1 MGYTMMQIS
10 MEGEYKM
17 LLHKGTVKR
26 ILCVLMA
33 CALMIAPVTPV
44 SAATAR
50 ATTMKLEKKVGTV
63 TLKTQSGTSLR
74 ITNGMRLYN
83 GNSLATGKYSYA
95 YISLDS
101 SKAVKLDQSSS
112 ATLRQNGR
120 SLELLVKSGKLFFNV
135 DKPLGQDESMNVRT
149 STMVTGIR
157 GTCGV
162 VESTSQT
169 QSKLYLIEGE
179 VTLGT
184 GDQAVA
190 VKGGQI
196 ATVEMGSGSGTPA
209 KPGDADPD
217 AKQAVQVGKMTE
229 KDIPAVALEEIMNN
243 PALQKKIEQTTDLDM
258 EKIREAYEQF
268 KREEAERD
276 NPGKT
281 DQDQKDDQKEDPK
294 NDDKNDDKKNE
305 NTSGSSSGGSSSGG
319 SSGGSST
326 PDHPVEKEINLTG
339 VVTSGAIEAA
349 FAKRDK
355 VHIGYGTGD
364 ATLQLVSGEILAV
377 PTGKELLIWG
387 KQDISSNA
395 EIKVEKGGLL
405 CVPKG
410 ATLGGEGRV
419 HLTAGSTLEVHGT
432 LCTDLI
438 SDGGATIKNTNTIRG
453 NYVAATADKY
463 QGYSGV
469 LISEEPLDSLSQ
481 DDWLL
486 MTSESM
492 LDSGE
497 GQSYY
502 YAKYIC
508 RAVVEAIAALPGNS
522 VRWNFETNAV
532 ISAGDVVSLRNFH
545 VQMNDKELWIEG
557 SLTLEGNT
565 EITGSG
571 QRVIHLNG
579 GTLKLAGSDYEAITN
594 DNGGYAISHTAG
606 SLIWSNKNVSLMVK
620 SPDMDSETDTNKT
633 ACIPYTLQ
641 GIQFDAQTLEIT
653 KPDYVTIAEG
663 YALQWNPYRNELR
676 YWPSDFLNPDETVG
690 EGKIVNSLAHS
701 PMMTIGE
708 NVYGELVDTSVVI
721 PDGKILR
728 IQSKKDASGGF
739 QLATGA
745 SIVIGANATLQVEG
759 DLWGAGKIIIS
770 EGGKLVVA
778 KGASVEIQSIEGK
791 EEQIQNDGGEI
802 KLTEG
807 INHEP

>member
-1 MGYTMMQIS
+1 
-10 MEGEYKM
+10 M
-17 LLHKGTVKR
+17 LLQKGNVKR
-26 ILCVLMA
+26 ILCGLLA
-33 CALMIAPVTPV
+33 CILLLAPVTPA

-50 ATTMKLEKKVGTV
+50 ATTMKLEKKVGAV

-74 ITNGMRLYN
+74 ITDGMRLYN
-83 GNSLATGKYSYA
+83 GNSLATEKYSYA

-162 VESTSQT
+162 VEVVSQR

-190 VKGGQI
+190 VRGGQI
-196 ATVEMGSGSGTPA
+196 ATVELGSGSGTPA

-229 KDIPAVALEEIMNN
+229 KDIPSVALEEIMNDS
-243 PALQKKIEQTTDLDM
+243 ALQKKIEQTTDLDM

-268 KREEAERD
+268 KKEEAGQND
-276 NPGKT
+276 PGKT
-281 DQDQKDDQKEDPK
+281 DQDQKDDQKEVPK
-294 NDDKNDDKKNE
+294 NDDKKDE
-305 NTSGSSSGGSSSGG
+305 NTSDSSSGGSSSGGSSSGGSSSGGASSGGSSSGG

-326 PDHPVEKEINLTG
+326 PSQPVEKEINLNG
-339 VVTSGAIEAA
+339 IVTSGAIEAA

-364 ATLQLVSGEILAV
+364 AVLQLASGESLAV

-387 KQDISSNA
+387 KQDISSNS

-410 ATLGGEGRV
+410 ATLSGEGRV
-419 HLTAGSTLEVHGT
+419 HLTEGSTLEVHGT

-438 SDGGATIKNTNTIRG
+438 SDGGAAIKNTNTIRG

-463 QGYSGV
+463 QGTSGV
-469 LISEEPLDSLSQ
+469 LISEEPLDSLPQ
-481 DDWLL
+481 ADWLL

-497 GQSYY
+497 GQGYY

-522 VRWNFETNAV
+522 VRWNFANNAV
-532 ISAGDVVSLRNFH
+532 IPAGDVVSLSNFH
-545 VQMNDKELWIEG
+545 VQMNDKELWIGG
-557 SLTLEGNT
+557 SLTLDGNT
-565 EITGSG
+565 EIAGTG

-579 GTLKLAGSDYEAITN
+579 GTLKLGGSDNGIIVN
-594 DNGGYAISHTAG
+594 RNGGYAISHEAG
-606 SLIWSNKNVSLMVK
+606 SLIWSNKNVRLVVEA
-620 SPDMDSETDTNKT
+620 PDMGGETDGNKYF
-633 ACIPYTLQ
+633 PYTLQ
-641 GIQFDAQTLEIT
+641 GVQLDAQTSEII
-653 KPDYVTIAEG
+653 KPDYVT
-663 YALQWNPYRNELR
+663 L
-676 YWPSDFLNPDETVG
+676 
-690 EGKIVNSLAHS
+690 
-701 PMMTIGE
+701 
-708 NVYGELVDTSVVI
+708 
-721 PDGKILR
+721 
-728 IQSKKDASGGF
+728 
-739 QLATGA
+739 
-745 SIVIGANATLQVEG
+745 
-759 DLWGAGKIIIS
+759 S

-791 EEQIQNDGGEI
+791 KEQIQNDGGEI

>member
-1 MGYTMMQIS
+1 
-10 MEGEYKM
+10 M

-33 CALMIAPVTPV
+33 CVLMLAPATPV

-196 ATVEMGSGSGTPA
+196 ATVQMGYGSGTPA

-268 KREEAERD
+268 KKEEAEQND
-276 NPGKT
+276 PGKT

-294 NDDKNDDKKNE
+294 NDDKKDE

-326 PDHPVEKEINLTG
+326 PSQPVEKEINLTG
-339 VVTSGAIEAA
+339 IVTSGAIEAA

-364 ATLQLVSGEILAV
+364 ATLQLVSGETLTV

-387 KQDISSNA
+387 KQDISSNS

-410 ATLGGEGRV
+410 ATLSGEGKV

-469 LISEEPLDSLSQ
+469 LISAEPLDALPQ

-497 GQSYY
+497 GQTYY

-508 RAVVEAIAALPGNS
+508 RAVVEAIVALPGNS

-557 SLTLEGNT
+557 SLTLDGNT
-565 EITGSG
+565 EIAGTG
-571 QRVIHLNG
+571 QRVVHLNG
-579 GTLKLAGSDYEAITN
+579 GTLKLGGSDNGIIVN
-594 DNGGYAISHTAG
+594 RNGGYAISHEAG
-606 SLIWSNKNVSLMVK
+606 SLIWSNKNVRLVVEA
-620 SPDMDSETDTNKT
+620 PDMGGETDGNQYF
-633 ACIPYTLQ
+633 PYTLQ
-641 GIQFDAQTLEIT
+641 GVQLDAQTSEII
-653 KPDYVTIAEG
+653 KPDYVTLSEG
-663 YALQWNPYRNELR
+663 SSLQWNPFHNELR
-676 YWPSDFLNPDETVG
+676 YWPSDFQNSDEKVG
-690 EGKIVNSLAHS
+690 EDQIVNSLAHS
-701 PMMTIGE
+701 PIMTIGE
-708 NVYGELVDTSVVI
+708 KVYGELADTSVVI

-728 IQSKKDASGGF
+728 IQSKKDAKGGF

-745 SIVIGANATLQVEG
+745 SIVIGANATLQIEG

-770 EGGKLVVA
+770 EGGKLVVS

-791 EEQIQNDGGEI
+791 EEQIQKDGEI

>member
-1 MGYTMMQIS
+1 
-10 MEGEYKM
+10 M
-17 LLHKGTVKR
+17 LLQKGNVKR
-26 ILCVLMA
+26 ILCGLLA
-33 CALMIAPVTPV
+33 CILLLAPVTPA

-50 ATTMKLEKKVGTV
+50 ATTMKLEKKVGAV

-74 ITNGMRLYN
+74 ITDGMRLYN
-83 GNSLATGKYSYA
+83 GNSLATEKYSYA

-162 VESTSQT
+162 VEAVSQR

-190 VKGGQI
+190 VRGGQI
-196 ATVEMGSGSGTPA
+196 ATVELGSGSGTPA

-229 KDIPAVALEEIMNN
+229 KDIPSVALEEIMNDS
-243 PALQKKIEQTTDLDM
+243 ALQKKIEQTTDLDM

-268 KREEAERD
+268 KKEEAEQND
-276 NPGKT
+276 PGKT

-294 NDDKNDDKKNE
+294 NDDKKDE

-326 PDHPVEKEINLTG
+326 PSQPVEKEINLTG
-339 VVTSGAIEAA
+339 IVTSGAIEAA

-364 ATLQLVSGEILAV
+364 ATLQLVSGETLTV

-387 KQDISSNA
+387 KQDISSNS

-410 ATLGGEGRV
+410 ATLSGEGKV

-469 LISEEPLDSLSQ
+469 LISAEPLDALPQ

-497 GQSYY
+497 GQTYY

-557 SLTLEGNT
+557 SLTLDGNT
-565 EITGSG
+565 EIAGTG
-571 QRVIHLNG
+571 QRVVHLNG
-579 GTLKLAGSDYEAITN
+579 GTLKLGGSDNGIIVN
-594 DNGGYAISHTAG
+594 RNGGYAISHEAG
-606 SLIWSNKNVSLMVK
+606 SLIWSNKNVRLVVEA
-620 SPDMDSETDTNKT
+620 PDMGGETDGNQYF
-633 ACIPYTLQ
+633 PYTLQ
-641 GIQFDAQTLEIT
+641 GVQLDAQTSEII
-653 KPDYVTIAEG
+653 KPDYVTLSEG
-663 YALQWNPYRNELR
+663 SSLQWNPFHNELR
-676 YWPSDFLNPDETVG
+676 YWPSDFQNSDEKVG
-690 EGKIVNSLAHS
+690 EDQIVNSLAHS
-701 PMMTIGE
+701 PIMTIGE
-708 NVYGELVDTSVVI
+708 KVYGELADTSVVI

-728 IQSKKDASGGF
+728 IQSKKDAKGGF

-745 SIVIGANATLQVEG
+745 SIVIGANATLQIEG

-791 EEQIQNDGGEI
+791 EEQIQKDGEI

-807 INHEP
+807 IHHEP

>member
-1 MGYTMMQIS
+1 
-10 MEGEYKM
+10 MEGEYNM

-26 ILCVLMA
+26 VLCVLMA
-33 CALMIAPVTPV
+33 CVLMLAPATLA

-50 ATTMKLEKKVGTV
+50 ATTMKLEKKVGAV

-74 ITNGMRLYN
+74 ITDGMRLYN

-162 VESTSQT
+162 VEVVSQR

-190 VKGGQI
+190 VRGGQI
-196 ATVEMGSGSGTPA
+196 ATVELGSGSGTPA

-268 KREEAERD
+268 KKEEAGQND
-276 NPGKT
+276 PGKT

-294 NDDKNDDKKNE
+294 NDDKKDE
-305 NTSGSSSGGSSSGG
+305 NTSDSSSGGSSSGG

-326 PDHPVEKEINLTG
+326 PSQPVEKEINLTG
-339 VVTSGAIEAA
+339 IVTSGAIKAA

-364 ATLQLVSGEILAV
+364 AVLQLASGESLAV
-377 PTGKELLIWG
+377 PAGRELLIWG
-387 KQDISSNA
+387 KQDISSNS

-405 CVPKG
+405 CVPDG
-410 ATLGGEGRV
+410 ASLGGEGRV
-419 HLTAGSTLEVHGT
+419 HLTAGSMLEVHGT

-438 SDGGATIKNTNTIRG
+438 SDGGAAIKNTNTIRG

-497 GQSYY
+497 GQGYY

-557 SLTLEGNT
+557 SLTLDGNT
-565 EITGSG
+565 EIAGTG

-579 GTLKLAGSDYEAITN
+579 GTLKLGGSDNGIIVN
-594 DNGGYAISHTAG
+594 RNGGYAISHEAG
-606 SLIWSNKNVSLMVK
+606 SLIWSNKNVRLVVEA
-620 SPDMDSETDTNKT
+620 PDMGGETDGNKYF
-633 ACIPYTLQ
+633 PYTLQ
-641 GIQFDAQTLEIT
+641 GVQLDAQTSEII
-653 KPDYVTIAEG
+653 KPDYVTLSEG
-663 YALQWNPYRNELR
+663 SSLQWNPFHNELR
-676 YWPSDFLNPDETVG
+676 YWPSDFQNSDEKVG
-690 EGKIVNSLAHS
+690 EDQIVNSLAHS
-701 PMMTIGE
+701 PIMTIGE
-708 NVYGELVDTSVVI
+708 KVYGELVDKSVVI
-721 PDGKILR
+721 PDGKLLR
-728 IQSKKDASGGF
+728 IQSKKDAGGGF
-739 QLATGA
+739 QLGKGA

-807 INHEP
+807 IHHEP

>member
-1 MGYTMMQIS
+1 
-10 MEGEYKM
+10 M
-17 LLHKGTVKR
+17 LLQKGNVKR
-26 ILCVLMA
+26 ILCGLLA
-33 CALMIAPVTPV
+33 CILLLAPVTPA

-50 ATTMKLEKKVGTV
+50 ATTMKLEKKVGAV

-74 ITNGMRLYN
+74 ITDGMRLYN
-83 GNSLATGKYSYA
+83 GNSLATEKYSYA

-162 VESTSQT
+162 VEVVSQR

-190 VKGGQI
+190 VRGGQI
-196 ATVEMGSGSGTPA
+196 ATVELGSGLGTPA

-229 KDIPAVALEEIMNN
+229 KDIPSVALEEIMNDS
-243 PALQKKIEQTTDLDM
+243 ALQKKIEQTTDLDM

-268 KREEAERD
+268 KKEEAGQND
-276 NPGKT
+276 PGKT

-294 NDDKNDDKKNE
+294 NDDKKDE

-326 PDHPVEKEINLTG
+326 PSQPVEKEINLNG
-339 VVTSGAIEAA
+339 IVTSGAIEAA

-364 ATLQLVSGEILAV
+364 ATLQLVSGETLTV

-387 KQDISSNA
+387 KQDISSNS

-405 CVPKG
+405 CVPDG
-410 ATLGGEGRV
+410 ATLSGEGKV

-438 SDGGATIKNTNTIRG
+438 SDGGAAIKNTNTIRG

-463 QGYSGV
+463 QGTSGV
-469 LISEEPLDSLSQ
+469 LISAEPLDALPQ

-497 GQSYY
+497 GQTYY

-508 RAVVEAIAALPGNS
+508 RAIVEAIVALPGNS

-557 SLTLEGNT
+557 SLTLDGNT
-565 EITGSG
+565 EIAGTG
-571 QRVIHLNG
+571 QRVVHLNG
-579 GTLKLAGSDYEAITN
+579 GTLKLGGSDNGIIVN
-594 DNGGYAISHTAG
+594 RNGGYAISHEAG
-606 SLIWSNKNVSLMVK
+606 SLIWSNKNVRLVVEA
-620 SPDMDSETDTNKT
+620 PDMGGETDGNKYF
-633 ACIPYTLQ
+633 PYTLQ
-641 GIQFDAQTLEIT
+641 GVQLDAQTSEII
-653 KPDYVTIAEG
+653 KPDYVT
-663 YALQWNPYRNELR
+663 L
-676 YWPSDFLNPDETVG
+676 
-690 EGKIVNSLAHS
+690 
-701 PMMTIGE
+701 
-708 NVYGELVDTSVVI
+708 
-721 PDGKILR
+721 
-728 IQSKKDASGGF
+728 
-739 QLATGA
+739 
-745 SIVIGANATLQVEG
+745 
-759 DLWGAGKIIIS
+759 S

-791 EEQIQNDGGEI
+791 KERIQNDGGEI

-807 INHEP
+807 IHHEP

>member
-1 MGYTMMQIS
+1 
-10 MEGEYKM
+10 M
-17 LLHKGTVKR
+17 LLQKGNVKR
-26 ILCVLMA
+26 ILCGLLA
-33 CALMIAPVTPV
+33 CILLLAPVTPA

-50 ATTMKLEKKVGTV
+50 ATTMKLEKKVGAV

-74 ITNGMRLYN
+74 ITDGMRLYN
-83 GNSLATGKYSYA
+83 GNSLATEKYSYA

-162 VESTSQT
+162 VEVTSQT

-190 VKGGQI
+190 VRGGQI
-196 ATVEMGSGSGTPA
+196 ATVELGSGLGTPA

-229 KDIPAVALEEIMNN
+229 KDIPSVALEEIMNDS
-243 PALQKKIEQTTDLDM
+243 ALQKKIEQTTDLDM

-268 KREEAERD
+268 KKEEAGQND
-276 NPGKT
+276 PGKT

-294 NDDKNDDKKNE
+294 NDDKKDE

-326 PDHPVEKEINLTG
+326 PSQPVEKEINLNG
-339 VVTSGAIEAA
+339 IVTSGAIEAA

-364 ATLQLVSGEILAV
+364 ATLQLVSGETLTV

-387 KQDISSNA
+387 KQDISSNS

-405 CVPKG
+405 CVPDG
-410 ATLGGEGRV
+410 ATLSGEGKV

-438 SDGGATIKNTNTIRG
+438 SDGGAAIKNTNTIRG

-463 QGYSGV
+463 QGTSGV
-469 LISEEPLDSLSQ
+469 LISAEPLDALPQ

-497 GQSYY
+497 GQTYY

-508 RAVVEAIAALPGNS
+508 RAIVEAIVALPGNS

-557 SLTLEGNT
+557 SLTLDGNT
-565 EITGSG
+565 EIAGTG
-571 QRVIHLNG
+571 QRVVHLNG
-579 GTLKLAGSDYEAITN
+579 GTLKLGGSDNGIIVN
-594 DNGGYAISHTAG
+594 RNGGYAISHEAG
-606 SLIWSNKNVSLMVK
+606 SLIWSNKNVRLVVEA
-620 SPDMDSETDTNKT
+620 PDMGGETDGNKYF
-633 ACIPYTLQ
+633 PYTLQ
-641 GIQFDAQTLEIT
+641 GVQLDAQTSEII
-653 KPDYVTIAEG
+653 KPDYVT
-663 YALQWNPYRNELR
+663 L
-676 YWPSDFLNPDETVG
+676 
-690 EGKIVNSLAHS
+690 
-701 PMMTIGE
+701 
-708 NVYGELVDTSVVI
+708 
-721 PDGKILR
+721 
-728 IQSKKDASGGF
+728 
-739 QLATGA
+739 
-745 SIVIGANATLQVEG
+745 
-759 DLWGAGKIIIS
+759 S

-791 EEQIQNDGGEI
+791 KERIQNDGGEI

-807 INHEP
+807 IHHEP

>member
-1 MGYTMMQIS
+1 
-10 MEGEYKM
+10 M
-17 LLHKGTVKR
+17 LLQKGNVKR
-26 ILCVLMA
+26 ILCGLLA
-33 CALMIAPVTPV
+33 CILLLAPATPA

-50 ATTMKLEKKVGTV
+50 ATTMKLEKKVGAV

-74 ITNGMRLYN
+74 ITDGMRLYN
-83 GNSLATGKYSYA
+83 GNSLATEKYSYA

-162 VESTSQT
+162 VEVTSQT

-190 VKGGQI
+190 VRGGQI
-196 ATVEMGSGSGTPA
+196 ATVELGSGSGTPA

-229 KDIPAVALEEIMNN
+229 KDIPSVALEEIMNDS
-243 PALQKKIEQTTDLDM
+243 ALQKKIEQTTDLDM

-268 KREEAERD
+268 KKEEAGQND
-276 NPGKT
+276 PGKT
-281 DQDQKDDQKEDPK
+281 DQDQKDDQKEDTK
-294 NDDKNDDKKNE
+294 KDDKKDD

-326 PDHPVEKEINLTG
+326 PGQPVEKEINLNG
-339 VVTSGAIEAA
+339 IVTSGAIEAA

-364 ATLQLVSGEILAV
+364 AVLQLVSGETLTV

-387 KQDISSNA
+387 KQDISSNS

-405 CVPKG
+405 CVPDG
-410 ATLGGEGRV
+410 ASLGGEGRV
-419 HLTAGSTLEVHGT
+419 HLTEGSTLEVHGT

-438 SDGGATIKNTNTIRG
+438 SDGGAAIKNTNTIRG

-463 QGYSGV
+463 QGTSGV
-469 LISEEPLDSLSQ
+469 LISEEPLDSLPQ
-481 DDWLL
+481 ADWLL

-497 GQSYY
+497 GQGYY

-532 ISAGDVVSLRNFH
+532 IPAGDVVSLSNFH
-545 VQMNDKELWIEG
+545 VQMNDKELWIKG
-557 SLTLEGNT
+557 SLTLDGNT
-565 EITGSG
+565 EIAGTG

-579 GTLKLAGSDYEAITN
+579 GTLKLGGSDNGIIVN
-594 DNGGYAISHTAG
+594 RNGGYAISHEAG
-606 SLIWSNKNVSLMVK
+606 SLIWSNKNVRLVVEA
-620 SPDMDSETDTNKT
+620 PDMGGETDGNKYF
-633 ACIPYTLQ
+633 PYTLQ
-641 GIQFDAQTLEIT
+641 GVQLDAQTSEII
-653 KPDYVTIAEG
+653 KPDYVT
-663 YALQWNPYRNELR
+663 L
-676 YWPSDFLNPDETVG
+676 
-690 EGKIVNSLAHS
+690 
-701 PMMTIGE
+701 
-708 NVYGELVDTSVVI
+708 
-721 PDGKILR
+721 
-728 IQSKKDASGGF
+728 
-739 QLATGA
+739 
-745 SIVIGANATLQVEG
+745 
-759 DLWGAGKIIIS
+759 S

-791 EEQIQNDGGEI
+791 EEQIQNDGEI
-802 KLTEG
+802 KLTED
-807 INHEP
+807 IDHEP

>member
-1 MGYTMMQIS
+1 MEIS
-10 MEGEYKM
+10 MEGEYNM

-26 ILCVLMA
+26 VLCVLMA
-33 CALMIAPVTPV
+33 CVLMLAPATPA

-50 ATTMKLEKKVGTV
+50 ATTMKLEKKVGAV

-74 ITNGMRLYN
+74 ITDGMRLYN
-83 GNSLATGKYSYA
+83 GNSLATEKYSYA

-162 VESTSQT
+162 VEVVSQR

-190 VKGGQI
+190 VRGGQI
-196 ATVEMGSGSGTPA
+196 ATVELGSGSGTPA

-229 KDIPAVALEEIMNN
+229 KDIPSVALEEIMNN

-268 KREEAERD
+268 KKEEAGQND
-276 NPGKT
+276 PGKT
-281 DQDQKDDQKEDPK
+281 DQDQKDDQKEDTK
-294 NDDKNDDKKNE
+294 KDDKKDD

-326 PDHPVEKEINLTG
+326 PSQPVEKEINLNG
-339 VVTSGAIEAA
+339 IVTSGAIEAA

-364 ATLQLVSGEILAV
+364 ATLQLVSGETLTV

-387 KQDISSNA
+387 KQDISSNS

-405 CVPKG
+405 CVPDG
-410 ATLGGEGRV
+410 ASLGGEGRV
-419 HLTAGSTLEVHGT
+419 HLTEGSTLEVHGT

-463 QGYSGV
+463 QGTSGV
-469 LISEEPLDSLSQ
+469 LISEEPLDALPQ
-481 DDWLL
+481 ADWLL

-497 GQSYY
+497 GQGYY

-522 VRWNFETNAV
+522 VRWNFANKAV
-532 ISAGDVVSLRNFH
+532 IPAGDVVSLSNFR

-557 SLTLEGNT
+557 SLTLDGNT
-565 EITGSG
+565 EIAGTG

-579 GTLKLAGSDYEAITN
+579 GTLKLGGSDNGIIVN
-594 DNGGYAISHTAG
+594 RNGGYAISHEAG
-606 SLIWSNKNVSLMVK
+606 SLIWSNKNVRLVVEA
-620 SPDMDSETDTNKT
+620 PDMGGETDGNKYF
-633 ACIPYTLQ
+633 PYTLQ
-641 GIQFDAQTLEIT
+641 GVQLDAQTSEII
-653 KPDYVTIAEG
+653 KPDYVT
-663 YALQWNPYRNELR
+663 L
-676 YWPSDFLNPDETVG
+676 
-690 EGKIVNSLAHS
+690 
-701 PMMTIGE
+701 
-708 NVYGELVDTSVVI
+708 
-721 PDGKILR
+721 
-728 IQSKKDASGGF
+728 
-739 QLATGA
+739 
-745 SIVIGANATLQVEG
+745 
-759 DLWGAGKIIIS
+759 S

-791 EEQIQNDGGEI
+791 EEQIQNDGEI

-807 INHEP
+807 IHHEP

>member
-1 MGYTMMQIS
+1 MQAEAE
-10 MEGEYKM
+10 EGSEM
-17 LLHKGTVKR
+17 LLQKGNVKR
-26 ILCVLMA
+26 ILCGLLA
-33 CALMIAPVTPV
+33 CILLLAPVTPA

-50 ATTMKLEKKVGTV
+50 ATTMKLEKKVGAV

-74 ITNGMRLYN
+74 ITDGMRLYN
-83 GNSLATGKYSYA
+83 GNSLATEKYSYA

-162 VESTSQT
+162 VEVVSQR

-190 VKGGQI
+190 VRGGQI
-196 ATVEMGSGSGTPA
+196 ATVELGSGSGTPA

-229 KDIPAVALEEIMNN
+229 KDIPSVALEEIMNDS
-243 PALQKKIEQTTDLDM
+243 ALQKKIEQTTDLDM

-268 KREEAERD
+268 KKEEAGQND
-276 NPGKT
+276 PGKT
-281 DQDQKDDQKEDPK
+281 DQDQKDDRKEDTK
-294 NDDKNDDKKNE
+294 KDDKKDE

-326 PDHPVEKEINLTG
+326 PSQPVEKEINLNG
-339 VVTSGAIEAA
+339 IVTSGAIEAA

-364 ATLQLVSGEILAV
+364 ATLQLVSGETLTV

-387 KQDISSNA
+387 KQDISSNS

-405 CVPKG
+405 CVPDG
-410 ATLGGEGRV
+410 ASLGGEGRV
-419 HLTAGSTLEVHGT
+419 HLTEGSTLEVHGT

-438 SDGGATIKNTNTIRG
+438 SDGGAAIKNTNTIRG

-463 QGYSGV
+463 QGTSGV
-469 LISEEPLDSLSQ
+469 LISEEPLDSLPQ
-481 DDWLL
+481 ADWLL

-497 GQSYY
+497 GQGYY

-532 ISAGDVVSLRNFH
+532 IPAGDVVSLSNFH
-545 VQMNDKELWIEG
+545 VQMNDKELWIKG
-557 SLTLEGNT
+557 SLTLDGNT
-565 EITGSG
+565 EIAGTG

-579 GTLKLAGSDYEAITN
+579 GTLKLGGSDNGIIVN
-594 DNGGYAISHTAG
+594 RNGGYAISHEAG
-606 SLIWSNKNVSLMVK
+606 SLIWSNKNVRLVVET
-620 SPDMDSETDTNKT
+620 PDMGGETDGNKYF
-633 ACIPYTLQ
+633 PYTLQ
-641 GIQFDAQTLEIT
+641 GVQLDAQTSEII
-653 KPDYVTIAEG
+653 KPDYVT
-663 YALQWNPYRNELR
+663 L
-676 YWPSDFLNPDETVG
+676 
-690 EGKIVNSLAHS
+690 
-701 PMMTIGE
+701 
-708 NVYGELVDTSVVI
+708 
-721 PDGKILR
+721 
-728 IQSKKDASGGF
+728 
-739 QLATGA
+739 
-745 SIVIGANATLQVEG
+745 
-759 DLWGAGKIIIS
+759 S

-791 EEQIQNDGGEI
+791 EEQIQKDGEI
-802 KLTEG
+802 KLTED
-807 INHEP
+807 IDHEP

>member
-1 MGYTMMQIS
+1 
-10 MEGEYKM
+10 M

-33 CALMIAPVTPV
+33 CVLMLAPATPV

-74 ITNGMRLYN
+74 ITDGMRLYN
-83 GNSLATGKYSYA
+83 GNSLATEKYSYA

-162 VESTSQT
+162 VEVVSQR

-190 VKGGQI
+190 VRGGQI
-196 ATVEMGSGSGTPA
+196 ATVELGSGSGTPA

-229 KDIPAVALEEIMNN
+229 KDIPSVALEEIMNDS
-243 PALQKKIEQTTDLDM
+243 ALQKKIEQTTDLDM

-268 KREEAERD
+268 KKEEAGQND
-276 NPGKT
+276 PGKT
-281 DQDQKDDQKEDPK
+281 DQDQKDDQKEDTK
-294 NDDKNDDKKNE
+294 KDDKKDD

-326 PDHPVEKEINLTG
+326 PSQPVEKEINLNG
-339 VVTSGAIEAA
+339 IVTSGAIEAA

-364 ATLQLVSGEILAV
+364 ATLQLVSGETLTV

-387 KQDISSNA
+387 KQDISSNS

-405 CVPKG
+405 CVPDG
-410 ATLGGEGRV
+410 ASLGGEGRV
-419 HLTAGSTLEVHGT
+419 HLTEGSTLEVHGT

-438 SDGGATIKNTNTIRG
+438 SDGGAAIKNTNTIRG

-463 QGYSGV
+463 QGTSGV
-469 LISEEPLDSLSQ
+469 LISEEPLDSLPQ
-481 DDWLL
+481 ADWLL

-497 GQSYY
+497 GQGYY

-522 VRWNFETNAV
+522 VRWNFANNAV
-532 ISAGDVVSLRNFH
+532 IPEGDVVSLSNFH

-557 SLTLEGNT
+557 SLTLDGNT
-565 EITGSG
+565 EIAGTG

-579 GTLKLAGSDYEAITN
+579 GTLKLGGSDNGIIVN
-594 DNGGYAISHTAG
+594 RNGGYAISHEAG
-606 SLIWSNKNVSLMVK
+606 SLIWSNKNVRLVVET
-620 SPDMDSETDTNKT
+620 PDMGGETDGNKYF
-633 ACIPYTLQ
+633 PYTLQ
-641 GIQFDAQTLEIT
+641 GVQLDAQTSEII
-653 KPDYVTIAEG
+653 KPDYVT
-663 YALQWNPYRNELR
+663 L
-676 YWPSDFLNPDETVG
+676 
-690 EGKIVNSLAHS
+690 
-701 PMMTIGE
+701 
-708 NVYGELVDTSVVI
+708 
-721 PDGKILR
+721 
-728 IQSKKDASGGF
+728 
-739 QLATGA
+739 
-745 SIVIGANATLQVEG
+745 
-759 DLWGAGKIIIS
+759 S

-778 KGASVEIQSIEGK
+778 KGASVEIQSIQGK
-791 EEQIQNDGGEI
+791 EEQIQNDGEI
-802 KLTEG
+802 KLTED
-807 INHEP
+807 IDHEP

>member
-1 MGYTMMQIS
+1 MEIS
-10 MEGEYKM
+10 MEGEYNM

-26 ILCVLMA
+26 VLCVLMA
-33 CALMIAPVTPV
+33 CVLMLAPATPA

-50 ATTMKLEKKVGTV
+50 ATTMKLEKKVGAV

-74 ITNGMRLYN
+74 ITDGMRLYN

-162 VESTSQT
+162 VEAVSQR

-190 VKGGQI
+190 VRGGQI
-196 ATVEMGSGSGTPA
+196 ATVELGSGSGTPA

-229 KDIPAVALEEIMNN
+229 KDIPSVALEEIMNDS
-243 PALQKKIEQTTDLDM
+243 ALQKKIEQTTDLDM

-268 KREEAERD
+268 KKEEAGQND
-276 NPGKT
+276 PGKT

-294 NDDKNDDKKNE
+294 NDDKKDE
-305 NTSGSSSGGSSSGG
+305 NTSGSSSGGSSSGGSSSGGSSSGG

-326 PDHPVEKEINLTG
+326 PGQPVEKEINLNG
-339 VVTSGAIEAA
+339 IVTSGAIEAA

-364 ATLQLVSGEILAV
+364 AVLQLASGETLTV

-387 KQDISSNA
+387 KQDISSNS

-405 CVPKG
+405 CVPDG
-410 ATLGGEGRV
+410 ASLGGEGRV
-419 HLTAGSTLEVHGT
+419 HLTEGSTLEVHGT

-469 LISEEPLDSLSQ
+469 LISAEPLDALPQ

-497 GQSYY
+497 GQNYY

-508 RAVVEAIAALPGNS
+508 RAVVEAIVALPGNS

-557 SLTLEGNT
+557 SLTLDGNT
-565 EITGSG
+565 EIAGTG
-571 QRVIHLNG
+571 QRVVHLNG
-579 GTLKLAGSDYEAITN
+579 GTLKLGGSDNGIIVN
-594 DNGGYAISHTAG
+594 RNGGYAISHEAG
-606 SLIWSNKNVSLMVK
+606 SLIWSNKNVRLVVEA
-620 SPDMDSETDTNKT
+620 PDMGGETDGNKYF
-633 ACIPYTLQ
+633 PYTLQ
-641 GIQFDAQTLEIT
+641 GVQLDAQTSEII
-653 KPDYVTIAEG
+653 KPDYVT
-663 YALQWNPYRNELR
+663 L
-676 YWPSDFLNPDETVG
+676 
-690 EGKIVNSLAHS
+690 
-701 PMMTIGE
+701 
-708 NVYGELVDTSVVI
+708 
-721 PDGKILR
+721 
-728 IQSKKDASGGF
+728 
-739 QLATGA
+739 
-745 SIVIGANATLQVEG
+745 
-759 DLWGAGKIIIS
+759 S

-791 EEQIQNDGGEI
+791 EEQIQKDGEI

-807 INHEP
+807 IHHEP

>member
-1 MGYTMMQIS
+1 
-10 MEGEYKM
+10 MEGEYNM

-26 ILCVLMA
+26 VLCVLMA
-33 CALMIAPVTPV
+33 CVLMLAPATPA

-50 ATTMKLEKKVGTV
+50 ATTMKLEKKVGAV

-74 ITNGMRLYN
+74 ITDGMRLYN
-83 GNSLATGKYSYA
+83 GNSLATEKYSYA

-162 VESTSQT
+162 VEVVSQR

-190 VKGGQI
+190 VRGGQI
-196 ATVEMGSGSGTPA
+196 ATVELGSGSGTPA

-229 KDIPAVALEEIMNN
+229 KDIPSVALEEIMNN

-268 KREEAERD
+268 KKEEAGQND
-276 NPGKT
+276 PGKT
-281 DQDQKDDQKEDPK
+281 DQDQKDDQKEDTK
-294 NDDKNDDKKNE
+294 KDDKKDD

-326 PDHPVEKEINLTG
+326 PSQPVEKEINLNG
-339 VVTSGAIEAA
+339 IVTSGAIEAA

-364 ATLQLVSGEILAV
+364 ATLQLVSGETLTV

-387 KQDISSNA
+387 KQDISSNS

-405 CVPKG
+405 CVPDG
-410 ATLGGEGRV
+410 ASLGGEGRV
-419 HLTAGSTLEVHGT
+419 HLTEGSTLEVHGT

-463 QGYSGV
+463 QGTSGV
-469 LISEEPLDSLSQ
+469 LISEEPLDALPQ
-481 DDWLL
+481 ADWLL

-497 GQSYY
+497 GQGYY

-522 VRWNFETNAV
+522 VRWNFANKAV
-532 ISAGDVVSLRNFH
+532 IPAGDVVSLSNFR

-557 SLTLEGNT
+557 SLTLDGNT
-565 EITGSG
+565 EIAGTG

-579 GTLKLAGSDYEAITN
+579 GTLKLGGSDNGIIVN
-594 DNGGYAISHTAG
+594 RNGGYAISHEAG
-606 SLIWSNKNVSLMVK
+606 SLIWSNKNVRLVVEA
-620 SPDMDSETDTNKT
+620 PDMGGETDGNKYF
-633 ACIPYTLQ
+633 PYTLQ
-641 GIQFDAQTLEIT
+641 GVQLDAQTSEII
-653 KPDYVTIAEG
+653 KPDYVT
-663 YALQWNPYRNELR
+663 L
-676 YWPSDFLNPDETVG
+676 
-690 EGKIVNSLAHS
+690 
-701 PMMTIGE
+701 
-708 NVYGELVDTSVVI
+708 
-721 PDGKILR
+721 
-728 IQSKKDASGGF
+728 
-739 QLATGA
+739 
-745 SIVIGANATLQVEG
+745 
-759 DLWGAGKIIIS
+759 S

-791 EEQIQNDGGEI
+791 EEQIQNDGEI

-807 INHEP
+807 IHHEP

>member
-1 MGYTMMQIS
+1 
-10 MEGEYKM
+10 MEGEYNM

-26 ILCVLMA
+26 VLCVLMA
-33 CALMIAPVTPV
+33 CVLMLAPATPA

-50 ATTMKLEKKVGTV
+50 ATTMKLEKKVGAV

-74 ITNGMRLYN
+74 ITDGMRLYN
-83 GNSLATGKYSYA
+83 GNSLATEKYSYA

-162 VESTSQT
+162 VEVVSQR

-190 VKGGQI
+190 VRGGQI
-196 ATVEMGSGSGTPA
+196 ATVELGSGSGTPA

-229 KDIPAVALEEIMNN
+229 KDIPSVALEEIMNDS
-243 PALQKKIEQTTDLDM
+243 ALQKKIEQTTDLDM

-268 KREEAERD
+268 KKEEAGQND
-276 NPGKT
+276 PGKT

-294 NDDKNDDKKNE
+294 NDDKKDE

-326 PDHPVEKEINLTG
+326 PSQPVEKEINLTG
-339 VVTSGAIEAA
+339 IVTSGAIEAA

-364 ATLQLVSGEILAV
+364 ATLQLVSGETLTV

-387 KQDISSNA
+387 KQDISSNS

-410 ATLGGEGRV
+410 ATLSGEGKV

-438 SDGGATIKNTNTIRG
+438 SDGGAAIKNTNTIRG

-463 QGYSGV
+463 QGTSGV
-469 LISEEPLDSLSQ
+469 LISEEPLDALPQ

-497 GQSYY
+497 GQTYY

-508 RAVVEAIAALPGNS
+508 RAVVEAIVALPGNS

-532 ISAGDVVSLRNFH
+532 IPAGDVVSLSNFH

-557 SLTLEGNT
+557 SLTLDGNT
-565 EITGSG
+565 EIAGTG

-579 GTLKLAGSDYEAITN
+579 GTLKLGGSDNGIIVN
-594 DNGGYAISHTAG
+594 RNGGYAISHEAG
-606 SLIWSNKNVSLMVK
+606 SLIWSNKNVRLVVEA
-620 SPDMDSETDTNKT
+620 PDMGGETDDNKT
-633 ACIPYTLQ
+633 ARIPYTLQ
-641 GIQFDAQTLEIT
+641 GVQLDAQTSEII
-653 KPDYVTIAEG
+653 KPDYVT
-663 YALQWNPYRNELR
+663 L
-676 YWPSDFLNPDETVG
+676 
-690 EGKIVNSLAHS
+690 
-701 PMMTIGE
+701 
-708 NVYGELVDTSVVI
+708 
-721 PDGKILR
+721 
-728 IQSKKDASGGF
+728 
-739 QLATGA
+739 
-745 SIVIGANATLQVEG
+745 
-759 DLWGAGKIIIS
+759 S

-778 KGASVEIQSIEGK
+778 KGASVEIQSIQGK
-791 EEQIQNDGGEI
+791 EEQIQNDGEI
-802 KLTEG
+802 KLTED
-807 INHEP
+807 IDHEP

>member
-1 MGYTMMQIS
+1 MEIS
-10 MEGEYKM
+10 MEGEYNM

-26 ILCVLMA
+26 VLCVLMA
-33 CALMIAPVTPV
+33 CVLMLAPATPA

-50 ATTMKLEKKVGTV
+50 ATTMKLEKKVGAV

-74 ITNGMRLYN
+74 ITDGMRLYN
-83 GNSLATGKYSYA
+83 GNSLATEKYSYA

-162 VESTSQT
+162 VEVVSQR

-190 VKGGQI
+190 VRGGQI
-196 ATVEMGSGSGTPA
+196 ATVELGSGSGTPA

-229 KDIPAVALEEIMNN
+229 KDIPSVALEEIMNDS
-243 PALQKKIEQTTDLDM
+243 ALQKKIEQTTDLDM

-268 KREEAERD
+268 KKEEAGQND
-276 NPGKT
+276 PGKT
-281 DQDQKDDQKEDPK
+281 DQDQKDDQKEDTK
-294 NDDKNDDKKNE
+294 KDDKKDD

-326 PDHPVEKEINLTG
+326 PSQPVEKEINLNG
-339 VVTSGAIEAA
+339 IVTSGAIEAA

-364 ATLQLVSGEILAV
+364 ATLQLVSGETLTV

-387 KQDISSNA
+387 KQDISSNS

-405 CVPKG
+405 CVPDG
-410 ATLGGEGRV
+410 ASLGGEGRV
-419 HLTAGSTLEVHGT
+419 HLTEGSTLEVHGT

-438 SDGGATIKNTNTIRG
+438 SDGGAAIKNTNTIRG

-469 LISEEPLDSLSQ
+469 LISEEPLDSLPQ
-481 DDWLL
+481 ADWLL
-486 MTSESM
+486 MTSESKQ
-492 LDSGE
+492 DRG
-497 GQSYY
+497 YY

-522 VRWNFETNAV
+522 VRWNFANNAV
-532 ISAGDVVSLRNFH
+532 IPAGDVVSLSNFH
-545 VQMNDKELWIEG
+545 VQMNDKELWIKG
-557 SLTLEGNT
+557 SLTLDGNT
-565 EITGSG
+565 EIAGTG

-579 GTLKLAGSDYEAITN
+579 GTLKLGGSDNGIIVN
-594 DNGGYAISHTAG
+594 RNGGYAISHEAG
-606 SLIWSNKNVSLMVK
+606 SLIWSNKNVRLVVEA
-620 SPDMDSETDTNKT
+620 PDMGGETDDNKT
-633 ACIPYTLQ
+633 ARIPYTLQ

-663 YALQWNPYRNELR
+663 CSLQWNPFHNELR
-676 YWPSDFLNPDETVG
+676 YWPSDFQNSDEKVG
-690 EGKIVNSLAHS
+690 EDQIVNSLAHS
-701 PMMTIGE
+701 PIMTIGE
-708 NVYGELVDTSVVI
+708 KVYGELVDKSVVI
-721 PDGKILR
+721 PDGKLLR
-728 IQSKKDASGGF
+728 IQSKKDAGGGF
-739 QLATGA
+739 LLATGA
-745 SIVIGANATLQVEG
+745 SIVIGANATLQIEG
-759 DLWGAGKIIIS
+759 DLWGAGKIIIL

-778 KGASVEIQSIEGK
+778 KGASVEIQSIEGEK
-791 EEQIQNDGGEI
+791 EQIQNDGGEI

-807 INHEP
+807 IHHEP

>member
-1 MGYTMMQIS
+1 
-10 MEGEYKM
+10 MEGEYNM

-26 ILCVLMA
+26 VLCVLMA
-33 CALMIAPVTPV
+33 CVLMLAPATPV

-74 ITNGMRLYN
+74 ITDGMRLYN
-83 GNSLATGKYSYA
+83 GNSLATEKYSYA

-162 VESTSQT
+162 VEVVSQR

-190 VKGGQI
+190 VRGGQI
-196 ATVEMGSGSGTPA
+196 ATVELGSGSGTPA

-229 KDIPAVALEEIMNN
+229 KDIPSVALEEIMNDS
-243 PALQKKIEQTTDLDM
+243 ALQKKIEQTTDLDM

-268 KREEAERD
+268 KKEEAGQND
-276 NPGKT
+276 PGKT
-281 DQDQKDDQKEDPK
+281 DQDQKDDQKEDTK
-294 NDDKNDDKKNE
+294 KDDKKDD

-326 PDHPVEKEINLTG
+326 PSQPVEKEINLNG
-339 VVTSGAIEAA
+339 IVTSGAIEAA

-364 ATLQLVSGEILAV
+364 ATLQLVSGETLTV

-387 KQDISSNA
+387 KQDISSNS

-405 CVPKG
+405 CVPDG
-410 ATLGGEGRV
+410 ASLGGEGRV
-419 HLTAGSTLEVHGT
+419 HLTEGSTLEVHGT

-438 SDGGATIKNTNTIRG
+438 SDGGAAIKNTNTIRG

-469 LISEEPLDSLSQ
+469 LISEEPLDSLPQ
-481 DDWLL
+481 ADWLL
-486 MTSESM
+486 MTSESKQ
-492 LDSGE
+492 DRG
-497 GQSYY
+497 YY

-522 VRWNFETNAV
+522 VRWNFANNAV
-532 ISAGDVVSLRNFH
+532 IPAGDVVSLSNFH

-557 SLTLEGNT
+557 SLTLDGNT
-565 EITGSG
+565 EIAGTG

-579 GTLKLAGSDYEAITN
+579 GTLKLGGSDHGSIVN
-594 DNGGYAISHTAG
+594 RNGGYAISHEAG
-606 SLIWSNKNVSLMVK
+606 SLIWSNKNVRLVVEA
-620 SPDMDSETDTNKT
+620 PDMGGETDDNKT
-633 ACIPYTLQ
+633 ARIPYTLQ

-653 KPDYVTIAEG
+653 KPDYVTLSEG
-663 YALQWNPYRNELR
+663 SSLQWNPFHNELR
-676 YWPSDFLNPDETVG
+676 YWPSDFQNPDEKVG
-690 EGKIVNSLAHS
+690 EDQIVNSLAHS
-701 PMMTIGE
+701 PIMTIGE
-708 NVYGELVDTSVVI
+708 KVYGELVDKSVVI
-721 PDGKILR
+721 PDGKLLR
-728 IQSKKDASGGF
+728 IQSKKDAGGGF
-739 QLATGA
+739 LLATGA
-745 SIVIGANATLQVEG
+745 SIVIGANATLQIEG
-759 DLWGAGKIIIS
+759 DLWGAGKIIIL

-778 KGASVEIQSIEGK
+778 KGASVEIQSIEGEK
-791 EEQIQNDGGEI
+791 EQIQNDGGEI

-807 INHEP
+807 IHHEP

>member
-1 MGYTMMQIS
+1 
-10 MEGEYKM
+10 MEGEYNM

-26 ILCVLMA
+26 VLCVLMA
-33 CALMIAPVTPV
+33 CVLMLAPATPA

-50 ATTMKLEKKVGTV
+50 ATTMKLEKKVGAV

-74 ITNGMRLYN
+74 ITDGMRLYN
-83 GNSLATGKYSYA
+83 GNSLATEKYSYA

-162 VESTSQT
+162 VEVVSQR

-190 VKGGQI
+190 VRGGQI
-196 ATVEMGSGSGTPA
+196 ATVELGSGSGTPA

-229 KDIPAVALEEIMNN
+229 KDIPSVALEEIMNDS
-243 PALQKKIEQTTDLDM
+243 ALQKKIEQTTDLDM

-268 KREEAERD
+268 KKEEAGQND
-276 NPGKT
+276 PGKT

-294 NDDKNDDKKNE
+294 NDDKKDE
-305 NTSGSSSGGSSSGG
+305 NTSGSSSGGSSSGGSSSGGSSSGG

-326 PDHPVEKEINLTG
+326 PGQPVEKEINLNG
-339 VVTSGAIEAA
+339 IVTSGAIEAA

-364 ATLQLVSGEILAV
+364 ATLQLVSGETLTV

-387 KQDISSNA
+387 KQDISSNS

-405 CVPKG
+405 CVPDG
-410 ATLGGEGRV
+410 ASLGGEGRV
-419 HLTAGSTLEVHGT
+419 HLTEGSTLEVHGT

-438 SDGGATIKNTNTIRG
+438 SDGGAAIKNTNTIRG

-463 QGYSGV
+463 QGTSGV
-469 LISEEPLDSLSQ
+469 LISEEPLDSLPQ
-481 DDWLL
+481 ADWLL

-497 GQSYY
+497 GQGYY

-522 VRWNFETNAV
+522 VRWNFANNAV
-532 ISAGDVVSLRNFH
+532 IPAGDVVSLSNFH
-545 VQMNDKELWIEG
+545 VQMNDKELWIKG
-557 SLTLEGNT
+557 SLTLDGNT
-565 EITGSG
+565 EIAGTG

-579 GTLKLAGSDYEAITN
+579 GTLKLGGSDNGIIVN
-594 DNGGYAISHTAG
+594 RNGGYAISHEAG
-606 SLIWSNKNVSLMVK
+606 SLIWSNKNVRLVVET
-620 SPDMDSETDTNKT
+620 PDMGGETDGNKYF
-633 ACIPYTLQ
+633 PYTLQ
-641 GIQFDAQTLEIT
+641 GVQLDAQTSEII
-653 KPDYVTIAEG
+653 KPDYVT
-663 YALQWNPYRNELR
+663 L
-676 YWPSDFLNPDETVG
+676 
-690 EGKIVNSLAHS
+690 
-701 PMMTIGE
+701 
-708 NVYGELVDTSVVI
+708 
-721 PDGKILR
+721 
-728 IQSKKDASGGF
+728 
-739 QLATGA
+739 
-745 SIVIGANATLQVEG
+745 
-759 DLWGAGKIIIS
+759 S

-791 EEQIQNDGGEI
+791 EEQIQNDGEI
-802 KLTEG
+802 KLTED
-807 INHEP
+807 IDHEP

>member
-1 MGYTMMQIS
+1 
-10 MEGEYKM
+10 M

-33 CALMIAPVTPV
+33 CVLMLAPATPV

-196 ATVEMGSGSGTPA
+196 ATVQMGYGSGTPA

-268 KREEAERD
+268 KKEEAEQND
-276 NPGKT
+276 PGKT

-294 NDDKNDDKKNE
+294 NDDKKDE

-326 PDHPVEKEINLTG
+326 PSQPVEKEINLTG
-339 VVTSGAIEAA
+339 IVTSGAIEAA

-364 ATLQLVSGEILAV
+364 ATLQLVSGETLTV

-387 KQDISSNA
+387 KQDISSNS

-410 ATLGGEGRV
+410 AALSGEGKV
-419 HLTAGSTLEVHGT
+419 HLTAGSTLEVQGT

-469 LISEEPLDSLSQ
+469 LISAEPLDALPQ

-497 GQSYY
+497 GQTYY

-508 RAVVEAIAALPGNS
+508 RAVVEAIVALPGNS

-557 SLTLEGNT
+557 SLTLDGNT
-565 EITGSG
+565 EIAGTG

-579 GTLKLAGSDYEAITN
+579 GTLKLGGSDNGIIVN
-594 DNGGYAISHTAG
+594 RNGGYAISHEAG
-606 SLIWSNKNVSLMVK
+606 SLIWSNKNVRLVVEA
-620 SPDMDSETDTNKT
+620 PDMGGETDGNKYF
-633 ACIPYTLQ
+633 PYTLQ
-641 GIQFDAQTLEIT
+641 GVQLDAQTSEII
-653 KPDYVTIAEG
+653 KPDYVTLSEG
-663 YALQWNPYRNELR
+663 SSLQWNPFHNELR
-676 YWPSDFLNPDETVG
+676 YWPSNFLNPDETVG
-690 EGKIVNSLAHS
+690 ADQIVNSLDHN
-701 PMMTIGE
+701 PMMTIGQD
-708 NVYGELVDTSVVI
+708 VYGELADTSVVI

-728 IQSKKDASGGF
+728 IQSKKDAKGGF

-745 SIVIGANATLQVEG
+745 SIVIGANATLQIEG

-807 INHEP
+807 IHHEP

>member
-1 MGYTMMQIS
+1 MEIS
-10 MEGEYKM
+10 MEGEYNM

-26 ILCVLMA
+26 VLCVLMA
-33 CALMIAPVTPV
+33 CVLMLAPATPV

-74 ITNGMRLYN
+74 ITDGMRLYN
-83 GNSLATGKYSYA
+83 GNSLATEKYSYA

-162 VESTSQT
+162 VEVVSQR

-190 VKGGQI
+190 VRGGQI
-196 ATVEMGSGSGTPA
+196 ATVELGSGSGTPA

-229 KDIPAVALEEIMNN
+229 KDIPSVALEEIMNDS
-243 PALQKKIEQTTDLDM
+243 ALQKKIEQTTDLDM

-268 KREEAERD
+268 KKEEAGQND
-276 NPGKT
+276 PGKT
-281 DQDQKDDQKEDPK
+281 DQDQKDDQKEDTK
-294 NDDKNDDKKNE
+294 KDDKKDD

-326 PDHPVEKEINLTG
+326 PSQPVEKEINLNG
-339 VVTSGAIEAA
+339 IVTSGAIEAA

-364 ATLQLVSGEILAV
+364 ATLQLVSGETLTV

-387 KQDISSNA
+387 KQDISSNS

-405 CVPKG
+405 CVPDG
-410 ATLGGEGRV
+410 ASLGGEGRV
-419 HLTAGSTLEVHGT
+419 HLTEGSTLEVHGT

-438 SDGGATIKNTNTIRG
+438 SDGGAAIKNTNTIRG

-469 LISEEPLDSLSQ
+469 LISEEPLDSLPQ
-481 DDWLL
+481 ADWLL
-486 MTSESM
+486 MTSESKQ
-492 LDSGE
+492 DRG
-497 GQSYY
+497 YY

-522 VRWNFETNAV
+522 VRWNFANNAV
-532 ISAGDVVSLRNFH
+532 IPAGDVVSLSNFH

-557 SLTLEGNT
+557 SLTLDGNT
-565 EITGSG
+565 EIAGTG

-579 GTLKLAGSDYEAITN
+579 GTLKLGGSDHGSIVN
-594 DNGGYAISHTAG
+594 RNGGYAISHEAG
-606 SLIWSNKNVSLMVK
+606 SLIWSNKNVRLVVEA
-620 SPDMDSETDTNKT
+620 PDMGGETDDNKT
-633 ACIPYTLQ
+633 ARIPYTLQ

-653 KPDYVTIAEG
+653 KPDYVTLSEG
-663 YALQWNPYRNELR
+663 SSLQWNPFHNELR
-676 YWPSDFLNPDETVG
+676 YWPSDFQNPDEKVG
-690 EGKIVNSLAHS
+690 EDQIVNSLAHS
-701 PMMTIGE
+701 PIMTIGE
-708 NVYGELVDTSVVI
+708 KVYGELVDKSVVI
-721 PDGKILR
+721 PDGKLLR
-728 IQSKKDASGGF
+728 IQSKKDAGGGF
-739 QLATGA
+739 LLATGA
-745 SIVIGANATLQVEG
+745 SIVIGANATLQIEG
-759 DLWGAGKIIIS
+759 DLWGAGKIIIL

-778 KGASVEIQSIEGK
+778 KGASVEIQSIEGEK
-791 EEQIQNDGGEI
+791 EQIQNDGGEI

-807 INHEP
+807 IHHEP

>member
-1 MGYTMMQIS
+1 
-10 MEGEYKM
+10 MEEEYEM

-33 CALMIAPVTPV
+33 CVLMLAPATPV

-50 ATTMKLEKKVGTV
+50 ATTMKLEKKVGAV

-74 ITNGMRLYN
+74 ITDGMRLYN
-83 GNSLATGKYSYA
+83 GNSLATEKYSYA

-162 VESTSQT
+162 VEAVSQR

-190 VKGGQI
+190 VRGGQI
-196 ATVEMGSGSGTPA
+196 ATVELGSGSGTPA

-229 KDIPAVALEEIMNN
+229 KDIPSVALEEIMNDS
-243 PALQKKIEQTTDLDM
+243 ALQKKIEQTTDLDM

-268 KREEAERD
+268 KKEEAGQND
-276 NPGKT
+276 PGKT

-294 NDDKNDDKKNE
+294 NDDKKDE
-305 NTSGSSSGGSSSGG
+305 NTSDSSSGGSSSGG

-326 PDHPVEKEINLTG
+326 PSQPVEKEINLNG
-339 VVTSGAIEAA
+339 IVTSGAIEAA

-364 ATLQLVSGEILAV
+364 ATLQLVSGETLTV

-387 KQDISSNA
+387 KQDISSNS

-405 CVPKG
+405 CVPDG
-410 ATLGGEGRV
+410 ASLGGEGRV
-419 HLTAGSTLEVHGT
+419 HLTEGSTLEVHGT

-438 SDGGATIKNTNTIRG
+438 SDGGAAIKNTNTIRG
-453 NYVAATADKY
+453 NYVVATADKY
-463 QGYSGV
+463 QGTSGV
-469 LISEEPLDSLSQ
+469 LISEEPLDSLPQ
-481 DDWLL
+481 ADWLL

-497 GQSYY
+497 GQGYY

-508 RAVVEAIAALPGNS
+508 RAVVEAIVALPGNS
-522 VRWNFETNAV
+522 VRWNFANNAV
-532 ISAGDVVSLRNFH
+532 IPAGDVVSLSNFH

-557 SLTLEGNT
+557 SLTLDGNT
-565 EITGSG
+565 EIAGTG

-579 GTLKLAGSDYEAITN
+579 GTLKLGGSDNGIIVN
-594 DNGGYAISHTAG
+594 RNGGYAISHEAG
-606 SLIWSNKNVSLMVK
+606 SLIWSNKNVRLVVEA
-620 SPDMDSETDTNKT
+620 PDMGGETDGNKYF
-633 ACIPYTLQ
+633 PYTLQ
-641 GIQFDAQTLEIT
+641 GVQLDAQTSEII
-653 KPDYVTIAEG
+653 KPDYVTLSEG
-663 YALQWNPYRNELR
+663 SSLQWNPFHNELR
-676 YWPSDFLNPDETVG
+676 YWPSNFLNPDEKVG
-690 EGKIVNSLAHS
+690 EDQIVNSLAHS
-701 PMMTIGE
+701 PIMTIGE
-708 NVYGELVDTSVVI
+708 KVYGELVDKSVVI
-721 PDGKILR
+721 PDGKLLR
-728 IQSKKDASGGF
+728 IQSKKDAGGGF
-739 QLATGA
+739 RLATGA
-745 SIVIGANATLQVEG
+745 SIVIGANATLQIEG

-791 EEQIQNDGGEI
+791 KEQIQNDGGEI

-807 INHEP
+807 IHHEP

>member
-1 MGYTMMQIS
+1 
-10 MEGEYKM
+10 M
-17 LLHKGTVKR
+17 LLQKGNVKR
-26 ILCVLMA
+26 ILCGLLA
-33 CALMIAPVTPV
+33 CILLLAPVTPA

-50 ATTMKLEKKVGTV
+50 ATTMKLEKKVGAV

-74 ITNGMRLYN
+74 ITDGMRLYN
-83 GNSLATGKYSYA
+83 GNSLATEKYSYA

-162 VESTSQT
+162 VEVVSQR

-190 VKGGQI
+190 VRGGQI
-196 ATVEMGSGSGTPA
+196 ATVELGSGSGTPA

-229 KDIPAVALEEIMNN
+229 KDIPSVALEEIMNDS
-243 PALQKKIEQTTDLDM
+243 ALQKKIEQTTDLDM

-268 KREEAERD
+268 KKEEAGQND
-276 NPGKT
+276 PGKT

-294 NDDKNDDKKNE
+294 NDDKKDE
-305 NTSGSSSGGSSSGG
+305 NTSDSSSGGSSSGGSSSGGASSGGSSSGG

-326 PDHPVEKEINLTG
+326 PSQPVEKEINLNG
-339 VVTSGAIEAA
+339 IVTSGAIEAA

-364 ATLQLVSGEILAV
+364 AVLQLASGESLAV
-377 PTGKELLIWG
+377 PAGKELLIWG
-387 KQDISSNA
+387 KQDISSDA

-405 CVPKG
+405 CVPDG
-410 ATLGGEGRV
+410 ASLGGEGRV
-419 HLTAGSTLEVHGT
+419 HLTEGSTLEVHGT

-438 SDGGATIKNTNTIRG
+438 SDGGAAIKNTNTIRG

-463 QGYSGV
+463 QGTSGV
-469 LISEEPLDSLSQ
+469 LISEEPLDSLPQ
-481 DDWLL
+481 ADWLL

-497 GQSYY
+497 GQGYY

-522 VRWNFETNAV
+522 VRWNFANNAV
-532 ISAGDVVSLRNFH
+532 IPAGDVVSLSNFH
-545 VQMNDKELWIEG
+545 VQMNDKELWIGG
-557 SLTLEGNT
+557 SLTLDGNT
-565 EITGSG
+565 EIAGTG

-579 GTLKLAGSDYEAITN
+579 GTLKLGGSDNGIIVN
-594 DNGGYAISHTAG
+594 RNGGYAISHEAG
-606 SLIWSNKNVSLMVK
+606 SLIWSNKNVRLVVAA
-620 SPDMDSETDTNKT
+620 PDMGGETDDNKT
-633 ACIPYTLQ
+633 ARIPYTLQ

-663 YALQWNPYRNELR
+663 CSLQWNPFHNELR
-676 YWPSDFLNPDETVG
+676 YWPSDFQNSDEKVG
-690 EGKIVNSLAHS
+690 EDQIVNSLAHS
-701 PMMTIGE
+701 PIMTIGE
-708 NVYGELVDTSVVI
+708 KVYGELADTSVVI

-728 IQSKKDASGGF
+728 IQSKKDAKGGF
-739 QLATGA
+739 QLGKGA

-791 EEQIQNDGGEI
+791 KEQIQNDGGEI

>member
-1 MGYTMMQIS
+1 
-10 MEGEYKM
+10 M
-17 LLHKGTVKR
+17 LLQKGNVKR
-26 ILCVLMA
+26 ILCGLLA
-33 CALMIAPVTPV
+33 CILLLAPVTPA

-50 ATTMKLEKKVGTV
+50 ATTMKLEKKVGAV

-74 ITNGMRLYN
+74 ITDGMRLYN
-83 GNSLATGKYSYA
+83 GNSLATEKYSYA

-162 VESTSQT
+162 VEVVSQR

-190 VKGGQI
+190 VRGGQI
-196 ATVEMGSGSGTPA
+196 ATVELGSGSGTPA

-229 KDIPAVALEEIMNN
+229 KDIPSVALEEIMNDS
-243 PALQKKIEQTTDLDM
+243 ALQKKIEQTTDLDM

-268 KREEAERD
+268 KKEEAGQND
-276 NPGKT
+276 PGKT

-294 NDDKNDDKKNE
+294 NDDKKDE
-305 NTSGSSSGGSSSGG
+305 NTSDSSSGGSSSGGSSSGGSSSGG

-326 PDHPVEKEINLTG
+326 PSQPVEKEINLNG
-339 VVTSGAIEAA
+339 IVTSGAIEAA

-364 ATLQLVSGEILAV
+364 AVLQLASGETLTV

-387 KQDISSNA
+387 KQDISSDA

-405 CVPKG
+405 CVPDG
-410 ATLGGEGRV
+410 ASLGGEGRV
-419 HLTAGSTLEVHGT
+419 HLTEGSTLEVHGT

-438 SDGGATIKNTNTIRG
+438 SDGGAAIKNTNTIRG

-463 QGYSGV
+463 QGTSGV
-469 LISEEPLDSLSQ
+469 LISEEPLDSLPQ
-481 DDWLL
+481 ADWLL

-497 GQSYY
+497 GQGYY

-522 VRWNFETNAV
+522 VRWNFANNAV
-532 ISAGDVVSLRNFH
+532 IPAGDVVSLSNFH
-545 VQMNDKELWIEG
+545 VQMNDKELWIGG
-557 SLTLEGNT
+557 SLTLDGNT
-565 EITGSG
+565 EIAGTG

-579 GTLKLAGSDYEAITN
+579 GTLKLGGSDNGIIVN
-594 DNGGYAISHTAG
+594 RNGGYAISHEAG
-606 SLIWSNKNVSLMVK
+606 SLIWSNKNVRLVVEA
-620 SPDMDSETDTNKT
+620 PDMGGETDDNKT
-633 ACIPYTLQ
+633 ARIPYTLQ

-653 KPDYVTIAEG
+653 KPDYVT
-663 YALQWNPYRNELR
+663 L
-676 YWPSDFLNPDETVG
+676 
-690 EGKIVNSLAHS
+690 
-701 PMMTIGE
+701 
-708 NVYGELVDTSVVI
+708 
-721 PDGKILR
+721 
-728 IQSKKDASGGF
+728 
-739 QLATGA
+739 
-745 SIVIGANATLQVEG
+745 
-759 DLWGAGKIIIS
+759 S

-791 EEQIQNDGGEI
+791 EEQIQNDGEI
-802 KLTEG
+802 KLTED
-807 INHEP
+807 IDHEP

>member
-1 MGYTMMQIS
+1 
-10 MEGEYKM
+10 MEEEYEM

-33 CALMIAPVTPV
+33 CVLMLAPATPV

-74 ITNGMRLYN
+74 ITDGMRLYN
-83 GNSLATGKYSYA
+83 GNSLATEKYSYA

-162 VESTSQT
+162 VEAVSQR

-190 VKGGQI
+190 VRGGQI
-196 ATVEMGSGSGTPA
+196 ATVELGYGSGTPA

-229 KDIPAVALEEIMNN
+229 KDIPSVALEEIMNDS
-243 PALQKKIEQTTDLDM
+243 ALQKKIEQTTDLDM

-268 KREEAERD
+268 KKEEAGQND
-276 NPGKT
+276 PGKT

-294 NDDKNDDKKNE
+294 NDDKKDE
-305 NTSGSSSGGSSSGG
+305 NTSDSSSGGSSSGG

-326 PDHPVEKEINLTG
+326 PSQPVEKEINLNG
-339 VVTSGAIEAA
+339 IVTSGAIEAA

-364 ATLQLVSGEILAV
+364 ATLQLVSGETLTV

-387 KQDISSNA
+387 KQDISSNS

-405 CVPKG
+405 CVPDG
-410 ATLGGEGRV
+410 ATLSGEGKV

-438 SDGGATIKNTNTIRG
+438 SDGGAAIKNTNTIRG

-463 QGYSGV
+463 QGTSGV
-469 LISEEPLDSLSQ
+469 LISEEPLDSLPQ
-481 DDWLL
+481 ADWLL
-486 MTSESM
+486 MTSESKQ
-492 LDSGE
+492 DSGE
-497 GQSYY
+497 GQGYY

-522 VRWNFETNAV
+522 VRWNFANNAV
-532 ISAGDVVSLRNFH
+532 IPAGDVVSLSNFH
-545 VQMNDKELWIEG
+545 VQMNDKELWIKG
-557 SLTLEGNT
+557 SLTLDGNT
-565 EITGSG
+565 EIAGTG
-571 QRVIHLNG
+571 QRVVHLNG
-579 GTLKLAGSDYEAITN
+579 GTLKLGGSDNGIIVN
-594 DNGGYAISHTAG
+594 RNGGYAISHEAG
-606 SLIWSNKNVSLMVK
+606 SLIWSNKNVRLVVEA
-620 SPDMDSETDTNKT
+620 PDMGGKTDGNKYF
-633 ACIPYTLQ
+633 PYTLQ
-641 GIQFDAQTLEIT
+641 GVQLDAQTSEII
-653 KPDYVTIAEG
+653 KPDYVTLSEG
-663 YALQWNPYRNELR
+663 SSLQWNPFHNELR
-676 YWPSDFLNPDETVG
+676 YWPSDFLNPDEKVG
-690 EGKIVNSLAHS
+690 EDQIVNSLAHS
-701 PMMTIGE
+701 PIMTIGE
-708 NVYGELVDTSVVI
+708 KVYGELVDKSVVI
-721 PDGKILR
+721 PDGKLLR
-728 IQSKKDASGGF
+728 IQSKKDAGGGF

-745 SIVIGANATLQVEG
+745 SIVIGANATLQIEG

-791 EEQIQNDGGEI
+791 KEQIQNDGGEI

-807 INHEP
+807 IHHEP

>member
-1 MGYTMMQIS
+1 
-10 MEGEYKM
+10 MEGEYNM

-26 ILCVLMA
+26 VLCVLMA
-33 CALMIAPVTPV
+33 CVLMLAPATPA

-50 ATTMKLEKKVGTV
+50 ATTMKLEKKVGAV

-74 ITNGMRLYN
+74 ITDGMRLYN
-83 GNSLATGKYSYA
+83 GNSLATEKYSYA

-162 VESTSQT
+162 VEVVSQR

-190 VKGGQI
+190 VRGGQI
-196 ATVEMGSGSGTPA
+196 ATVELGSGSGTPA

-229 KDIPAVALEEIMNN
+229 KDIPSVALEEIMNDS
-243 PALQKKIEQTTDLDM
+243 ALQKKIEQTTDLDM

-268 KREEAERD
+268 KKEEAGQND
-276 NPGKT
+276 PGKT
-281 DQDQKDDQKEDPK
+281 DQDQKDDQKEDTK
-294 NDDKNDDKKNE
+294 KDDKKDD

-326 PDHPVEKEINLTG
+326 PSQPVEKEINLNG
-339 VVTSGAIEAA
+339 IVTSGAIEAA

-364 ATLQLVSGEILAV
+364 ATLQLVSGETLTV

-387 KQDISSNA
+387 KQDISSNS

-405 CVPKG
+405 CVPDG
-410 ATLGGEGRV
+410 ASLGGEGRV
-419 HLTAGSTLEVHGT
+419 HLTEGSTLEVHGT

-438 SDGGATIKNTNTIRG
+438 SDGGAAIKNTNTIRG

-463 QGYSGV
+463 QGTSGV
-469 LISEEPLDSLSQ
+469 LISEEPLDSLPQ
-481 DDWLL
+481 ADWLL

-497 GQSYY
+497 GQGYY

-522 VRWNFETNAV
+522 VRWNFANNAV
-532 ISAGDVVSLRNFH
+532 IPAGDVVSLSNFH

-557 SLTLEGNT
+557 SLTLDGNT
-565 EITGSG
+565 EIAGTG

-579 GTLKLAGSDYEAITN
+579 GTLKLGGSDHGSIVN
-594 DNGGYAISHTAG
+594 RNGGYAISHEAG
-606 SLIWSNKNVSLMVK
+606 SLIWSNKNVRLVVEA
-620 SPDMDSETDTNKT
+620 PDMGGETDDNKT
-633 ACIPYTLQ
+633 ARIPYTLQ

-663 YALQWNPYRNELR
+663 CSLQWNPFHNELR
-676 YWPSDFLNPDETVG
+676 YWPSDFQNPDEKVG
-690 EGKIVNSLAHS
+690 EDQIVNSLAHS
-701 PMMTIGE
+701 PIMTIGE
-708 NVYGELVDTSVVI
+708 KVYGELVDKSVVI
-721 PDGKILR
+721 PDGKLLR
-728 IQSKKDASGGF
+728 IQSKKDAKGGF
-739 QLATGA
+739 LLATGA
-745 SIVIGANATLQVEG
+745 SIVIGANATLQIEG

-778 KGASVEIQSIEGK
+778 KGASVEIQSIEGEK
-791 EEQIQNDGGEI
+791 EQIQNDGGEI

-807 INHEP
+807 IHHEP

>member
-1 MGYTMMQIS
+1 
-10 MEGEYKM
+10 M
-17 LLHKGTVKR
+17 LLQKGNVKR
-26 ILCVLMA
+26 ILCGLLA
-33 CALMIAPVTPV
+33 CILLLAPATPA

-50 ATTMKLEKKVGTV
+50 ATTMKLEKKVGAV

-74 ITNGMRLYN
+74 ITDGMRLYN
-83 GNSLATGKYSYA
+83 GNSLATEKYSYA

-162 VESTSQT
+162 VEVTSQT

-190 VKGGQI
+190 VRGGQI
-196 ATVEMGSGSGTPA
+196 ATVELGSGSGTPA

-229 KDIPAVALEEIMNN
+229 KDIPSVALEEIMNDS
-243 PALQKKIEQTTDLDM
+243 ALQKKIEQTTDLDM

-268 KREEAERD
+268 KKEEAGQND
-276 NPGKT
+276 PGKT
-281 DQDQKDDQKEDPK
+281 DQDQKDDQKEDTK
-294 NDDKNDDKKNE
+294 KDDKKDD

-326 PDHPVEKEINLTG
+326 PGQPVEKEINLNG
-339 VVTSGAIEAA
+339 IVTSGAIEAA

-364 ATLQLVSGEILAV
+364 AVLQLASGETLTV

-387 KQDISSNA
+387 KQDISSNS

-405 CVPKG
+405 CVPDG
-410 ATLGGEGRV
+410 ASLGGEGRV
-419 HLTAGSTLEVHGT
+419 HLTEGSTLEVHGT

-438 SDGGATIKNTNTIRG
+438 SDGGAAIKNTNTIRG

-463 QGYSGV
+463 QGTSGV
-469 LISEEPLDSLSQ
+469 LISEEPLDSLPQ
-481 DDWLL
+481 ADWLL

-497 GQSYY
+497 GQGYY

-532 ISAGDVVSLRNFH
+532 IPAGDVVSLSNFH
-545 VQMNDKELWIEG
+545 VQMNDKELWIKG
-557 SLTLEGNT
+557 SLTLDGNT
-565 EITGSG
+565 EIAGTG

-579 GTLKLAGSDYEAITN
+579 GTLKLGGSDNGIIVN
-594 DNGGYAISHTAG
+594 RNGGYAISHEAG
-606 SLIWSNKNVSLMVK
+606 SLIWSNKNVRLVVEA
-620 SPDMDSETDTNKT
+620 PDMGGETDGNKYF
-633 ACIPYTLQ
+633 PYTLQ
-641 GIQFDAQTLEIT
+641 GVQLDAQTSEII
-653 KPDYVTIAEG
+653 KPDYVTLSEG
-663 YALQWNPYRNELR
+663 SSLQWNPFHNELR
-676 YWPSDFLNPDETVG
+676 YWPSDFQNSDEKVG
-690 EGKIVNSLAHS
+690 EDQIVNSLAHS
-701 PMMTIGE
+701 PIMTIGQD
-708 NVYGELVDTSVVI
+708 VYGELADTSVVI

-728 IQSKKDASGGF
+728 IQSKKDAKSGF
-739 QLATGA
+739 QLGKGA

-759 DLWGAGKIIIS
+759 DLWGAGKIIIL

-791 EEQIQNDGGEI
+791 EEQIQKDGEI

>member
-1 MGYTMMQIS
+1 
-10 MEGEYKM
+10 M

-33 CALMIAPVTPV
+33 CVLMLAPATPV

-162 VESTSQT
+162 VEVVSQR

-190 VKGGQI
+190 VRGGQI
-196 ATVEMGSGSGTPA
+196 ATVELGSGSGTPA

-229 KDIPAVALEEIMNN
+229 KDIPSVALEEIMNDS
-243 PALQKKIEQTTDLDM
+243 ALQKKIEQTTDLDM

-268 KREEAERD
+268 KKEEAGQND
-276 NPGKT
+276 PGKT
-281 DQDQKDDQKEDPK
+281 DQDQKDDQKEDTK
-294 NDDKNDDKKNE
+294 KDDKKDD

-326 PDHPVEKEINLTG
+326 PGQPVEKEINLTG
-339 VVTSGAIEAA
+339 IVTSGAIEAA

-364 ATLQLVSGEILAV
+364 ATLQLVSGETLTV

-387 KQDISSNA
+387 KQDISSNS

-410 ATLGGEGRV
+410 ATLSSEGKV

-469 LISEEPLDSLSQ
+469 LISAEPLDALPQ

-497 GQSYY
+497 GQTYY

-508 RAVVEAIAALPGNS
+508 RAVVEAIVALPGNS

-557 SLTLEGNT
+557 SLTLDGNT
-565 EITGSG
+565 EIAGTG

-579 GTLKLAGSDYEAITN
+579 GTLKLGGSDNGIIVN
-594 DNGGYAISHTAG
+594 RNGGYAISHEAG
-606 SLIWSNKNVSLMVK
+606 SLIWSNKNVRLVVEA
-620 SPDMDSETDTNKT
+620 PDMGGETDGNKYF
-633 ACIPYTLQ
+633 PYTLQ
-641 GIQFDAQTLEIT
+641 GVQLDAQTSEII
-653 KPDYVTIAEG
+653 KPDYVTLSEG
-663 YALQWNPYRNELR
+663 SSLQWNPFHNELR
-676 YWPSDFLNPDETVG
+676 Y
-690 EGKIVNSLAHS
+690 
-701 PMMTIGE
+701 
-708 NVYGELVDTSVVI
+708 
-721 PDGKILR
+721 
-728 IQSKKDASGGF
+728 
-739 QLATGA
+739 
-745 SIVIGANATLQVEG
+745 
-759 DLWGAGKIIIS
+759 
-770 EGGKLVVA
+770 
-778 KGASVEIQSIEGK
+778 
-791 EEQIQNDGGEI
+791 
-802 KLTEG
+802 
-807 INHEP
+807 

>member
-1 MGYTMMQIS
+1 
-10 MEGEYKM
+10 MEGEYNM

-26 ILCVLMA
+26 VLCVLMA
-33 CALMIAPVTPV
+33 CVLMLAPATPA

-50 ATTMKLEKKVGTV
+50 ATTMKLEKKVGAV

-74 ITNGMRLYN
+74 ITDGMRLYN
-83 GNSLATGKYSYA
+83 GNSLATEKYSYA

-162 VESTSQT
+162 VEVVSQR

-190 VKGGQI
+190 VRGGQI
-196 ATVEMGSGSGTPA
+196 ATVELGSGSGTPA

-229 KDIPAVALEEIMNN
+229 KDIPSVALEEIMNN

-268 KREEAERD
+268 KKEEAGQND
-276 NPGKT
+276 PGKT
-281 DQDQKDDQKEDPK
+281 DQDQKDDQKEDTK
-294 NDDKNDDKKNE
+294 KDDKKDD

-326 PDHPVEKEINLTG
+326 PSQPVEKEINLNG
-339 VVTSGAIEAA
+339 IVTSGAIEAA

-364 ATLQLVSGEILAV
+364 ATLQLVSGETLTV

-387 KQDISSNA
+387 KQDISSNS

-405 CVPKG
+405 CVPDG
-410 ATLGGEGRV
+410 ASLGGEGRV
-419 HLTAGSTLEVHGT
+419 HLTEGSTLEVHGT

-463 QGYSGV
+463 QGTSGV
-469 LISEEPLDSLSQ
+469 LISEEPLDALPQ
-481 DDWLL
+481 ADWLL

-497 GQSYY
+497 GQGYY

-522 VRWNFETNAV
+522 VRWNFANNAV
-532 ISAGDVVSLRNFH
+532 IPAGDVVSLSNFH
-545 VQMNDKELWIEG
+545 VQMNDKELWIAG
-557 SLTLEGNT
+557 SLTLDGNT
-565 EITGSG
+565 EIAGTG

-579 GTLKLAGSDYEAITN
+579 GTLKLGGSDNGIIVN
-594 DNGGYAISHTAG
+594 RNGGYAISHEAG
-606 SLIWSNKNVSLMVK
+606 SLIWSNKNVRLVVEA
-620 SPDMDSETDTNKT
+620 PDMGGETDGNKYF
-633 ACIPYTLQ
+633 PYTLQ
-641 GIQFDAQTLEIT
+641 GVQLDAQTSEII
-653 KPDYVTIAEG
+653 KPDYVT
-663 YALQWNPYRNELR
+663 L
-676 YWPSDFLNPDETVG
+676 
-690 EGKIVNSLAHS
+690 
-701 PMMTIGE
+701 
-708 NVYGELVDTSVVI
+708 
-721 PDGKILR
+721 
-728 IQSKKDASGGF
+728 
-739 QLATGA
+739 
-745 SIVIGANATLQVEG
+745 
-759 DLWGAGKIIIS
+759 S

-791 EEQIQNDGGEI
+791 KERIQNDGGEI

-807 INHEP
+807 IHHEP

>member
-1 MGYTMMQIS
+1 
-10 MEGEYKM
+10 M

-33 CALMIAPVTPV
+33 CVLMLAPATPV

-50 ATTMKLEKKVGTV
+50 ATTMKLEKKVGAV

-74 ITNGMRLYN
+74 ITDGMRLYN
-83 GNSLATGKYSYA
+83 GNSLATEKYSYA

-162 VESTSQT
+162 VEAVSQR

-190 VKGGQI
+190 VRGGQI
-196 ATVEMGSGSGTPA
+196 ATVELGSGSGTPA

-229 KDIPAVALEEIMNN
+229 KDIPSVALEEIMNDS
-243 PALQKKIEQTTDLDM
+243 ALQKKIEQTTDLDM

-268 KREEAERD
+268 KKEEAGQND
-276 NPGKT
+276 PGKT

-294 NDDKNDDKKNE
+294 NDDKKDE
-305 NTSGSSSGGSSSGG
+305 NTSDSSSGGSSSGG

-326 PDHPVEKEINLTG
+326 PSQPVEKEINLNG
-339 VVTSGAIEAA
+339 IVTSGAIEAA

-364 ATLQLVSGEILAV
+364 ATLQLVSGETLTV

-387 KQDISSNA
+387 KQDISSNS

-405 CVPKG
+405 CVPDG
-410 ATLGGEGRV
+410 ASLGGEGRV
-419 HLTAGSTLEVHGT
+419 HLTEGSTLEVHGT

-438 SDGGATIKNTNTIRG
+438 SDGGAAIKNTNTIRG
-453 NYVAATADKY
+453 NYVVATADKY
-463 QGYSGV
+463 QGTSGV
-469 LISEEPLDSLSQ
+469 LISEEPLDSLPQ
-481 DDWLL
+481 ADWLL

-497 GQSYY
+497 GQGYY

-508 RAVVEAIAALPGNS
+508 RAVVEAIVALPGNS
-522 VRWNFETNAV
+522 VRWNFANNAV
-532 ISAGDVVSLRNFH
+532 IPAGDVVSLSNFH

-557 SLTLEGNT
+557 SLTLDGNT
-565 EITGSG
+565 EIAGTG

-579 GTLKLAGSDYEAITN
+579 GTLKLGGSDNGIIVN
-594 DNGGYAISHTAG
+594 RNGGYAISHEAG
-606 SLIWSNKNVSLMVK
+606 SLIWSNKNVRLVVEA
-620 SPDMDSETDTNKT
+620 PDMGGETDGNKYF
-633 ACIPYTLQ
+633 PYTLQ
-641 GIQFDAQTLEIT
+641 GVQLDAQTSEII
-653 KPDYVTIAEG
+653 KPDYVTLSEG
-663 YALQWNPYRNELR
+663 SSLQWNPFHNELR
-676 YWPSDFLNPDETVG
+676 YWPSNFLNPDEKVG
-690 EGKIVNSLAHS
+690 EDQIVNSLAHS
-701 PMMTIGE
+701 PIMTIGE
-708 NVYGELVDTSVVI
+708 KVYGELVDKSVVI
-721 PDGKILR
+721 PDGKLLR
-728 IQSKKDASGGF
+728 IQSKKDAGGGF
-739 QLATGA
+739 RLATGA
-745 SIVIGANATLQVEG
+745 SIVIGANATLQIEG

-791 EEQIQNDGGEI
+791 KEQIQNDGGEI

-807 INHEP
+807 IHHEP

>member
-1 MGYTMMQIS
+1 
-10 MEGEYKM
+10 MEGEYNM

-26 ILCVLMA
+26 VLCVLMA
-33 CALMIAPVTPV
+33 CVLMLAPATPA

-50 ATTMKLEKKVGTV
+50 ATTMKLEKKVGAV

-74 ITNGMRLYN
+74 ITDGMRLYN
-83 GNSLATGKYSYA
+83 GNSLATEKYSYA

-162 VESTSQT
+162 VEVVSQR

-190 VKGGQI
+190 VRGGQI
-196 ATVEMGSGSGTPA
+196 ATVELGSGSGTPA

-229 KDIPAVALEEIMNN
+229 KDIPSVALEEIMNDS
-243 PALQKKIEQTTDLDM
+243 ALQKKIEQTTDLDM

-268 KREEAERD
+268 KKEEAGQND
-276 NPGKT
+276 PGKT

-294 NDDKNDDKKNE
+294 NDDKKDE
-305 NTSGSSSGGSSSGG
+305 NTSDSSSGGSSSGGSSSGGSSSGG

-326 PDHPVEKEINLTG
+326 PSQPVEKEINLTG
-339 VVTSGAIEAA
+339 IVTSGAIEAA

-364 ATLQLVSGEILAV
+364 ATLQLVSGETLTV

-387 KQDISSNA
+387 KQDISSNS

-405 CVPKG
+405 CVPDG
-410 ATLGGEGRV
+410 ATLSGEGKV

-469 LISEEPLDSLSQ
+469 LISAEPLDALPQ

-497 GQSYY
+497 GQGYY

-522 VRWNFETNAV
+522 VRWNFANNAV

-557 SLTLEGNT
+557 SLTLDGNT
-565 EITGSG
+565 EIAGTG

-579 GTLKLAGSDYEAITN
+579 GTLKLGGSDNGIIVN
-594 DNGGYAISHTAG
+594 RNGGYAISHEAG
-606 SLIWSNKNVSLMVK
+606 SLIWSNKNVRLVVEA
-620 SPDMDSETDTNKT
+620 PDMGGETDDNKT
-633 ACIPYTLQ
+633 ARIPYTLQ
-641 GIQFDAQTLEIT
+641 GVQLDAQTSEII
-653 KPDYVTIAEG
+653 KPDYVT
-663 YALQWNPYRNELR
+663 L
-676 YWPSDFLNPDETVG
+676 
-690 EGKIVNSLAHS
+690 
-701 PMMTIGE
+701 
-708 NVYGELVDTSVVI
+708 
-721 PDGKILR
+721 
-728 IQSKKDASGGF
+728 
-739 QLATGA
+739 
-745 SIVIGANATLQVEG
+745 
-759 DLWGAGKIIIS
+759 S

-778 KGASVEIQSIEGK
+778 KGASVEIQSIQGK
-791 EEQIQNDGGEI
+791 EEQIQNDGEI
-802 KLTEG
+802 KLTED
-807 INHEP
+807 IDHEP

>member
-1 MGYTMMQIS
+1 MEIS
-10 MEGEYKM
+10 MEGEYNM

-26 ILCVLMA
+26 VLCVLMA
-33 CALMIAPVTPV
+33 CVLMLAPATPA

-50 ATTMKLEKKVGTV
+50 ATTMKLEKKVGAV

-74 ITNGMRLYN
+74 ITDGMRLYN
-83 GNSLATGKYSYA
+83 GNSLATEKYSYA

-162 VESTSQT
+162 VEVVSQR

-190 VKGGQI
+190 VRGGQI
-196 ATVEMGSGSGTPA
+196 ATVELGSGSGTPA

-229 KDIPAVALEEIMNN
+229 KDIPSVALEEIMNDS
-243 PALQKKIEQTTDLDM
+243 ALQKKIEQTTDLDM

-268 KREEAERD
+268 KKEEAGQND
-276 NPGKT
+276 PGKT

-294 NDDKNDDKKNE
+294 NDDKKDE
-305 NTSGSSSGGSSSGG
+305 NTSGSSSGGSSSGGSSSGGSSSGGSSSGGSSSGG

-326 PDHPVEKEINLTG
+326 PGQPVEKEINLTG
-339 VVTSGAIEAA
+339 IVTSGAIEAA

-364 ATLQLVSGEILAV
+364 ATLQLVSGETLTV

-387 KQDISSNA
+387 KQDISSNS

-405 CVPKG
+405 CVPDG
-410 ATLGGEGRV
+410 AFLGGEGRV
-419 HLTAGSTLEVHGT
+419 HLTEGSTLEVHGT

-438 SDGGATIKNTNTIRG
+438 SDGGAAIKNTNTIRG

-463 QGYSGV
+463 QGTSGV
-469 LISEEPLDSLSQ
+469 LISEEPLDSLPQ
-481 DDWLL
+481 ADWLL

-497 GQSYY
+497 GQGYY
-502 YAKYIC
+502 YAKDIC

-522 VRWNFETNAV
+522 VRWNFANNAV
-532 ISAGDVVSLRNFH
+532 IPAGDVVSLSNFH
-545 VQMNDKELWIEG
+545 VQMNDKELWIKG
-557 SLTLEGNT
+557 SLTLDGNT
-565 EITGSG
+565 EIAGTG

-579 GTLKLAGSDYEAITN
+579 GTLKLGGSDNGIIVN
-594 DNGGYAISHTAG
+594 RNGGYAISHEAG
-606 SLIWSNKNVSLMVK
+606 SLIWSNKNVRLVVEA
-620 SPDMDSETDTNKT
+620 PDMGGETDDNKT
-633 ACIPYTLQ
+633 ARIPYTLQ
-641 GIQFDAQTLEIT
+641 GVQLDAQTSEII
-653 KPDYVTIAEG
+653 KPDYVT
-663 YALQWNPYRNELR
+663 L
-676 YWPSDFLNPDETVG
+676 
-690 EGKIVNSLAHS
+690 
-701 PMMTIGE
+701 
-708 NVYGELVDTSVVI
+708 
-721 PDGKILR
+721 
-728 IQSKKDASGGF
+728 
-739 QLATGA
+739 
-745 SIVIGANATLQVEG
+745 
-759 DLWGAGKIIIS
+759 S

-778 KGASVEIQSIEGK
+778 KGASVEIQSIQGK
-791 EEQIQNDGGEI
+791 EEQIQNDGEI
-802 KLTEG
+802 KLTED
-807 INHEP
+807 IDHEP